1 MISPARRVAFEVL
14 KRVHGGAHSDAML
27 LEMSAELE
35 SRDAGLAQEI
45 VYGVLRR
52 QNQLDFLGRH
62 FSGRE
67 ILTLDASTAILLRM
81 GIYQMRYLSRIPAH
95 AAVMESVEQAKR
107 MSKRAA
113 AGLLN
118 AILRKVHKRELEWPD
133 EATAAGMPEWL
144 WEKWK
149 RDLGEERAWEAAE
162 AGLEAAGKQMRGA
175 VRMDEGA
182 QKVVPLLGL
191 AAGQRL
197 LDVCAAPGNK
207 TRQAMETV
215 KDVVACDRSFPRLAG
230 LRRLRVPLV
239 QLDAAK
245 PLPFRPVFDRV
256 LADVPCSGTGT
267 LGRNP
272 EIKWRLTPEELIRQ
286 RDRQRSI
293 LYEALRALKPGGR
306 VVYATCSLEKEEN
319 EEVVAATPGIRVIEE
334 LRIYPGQAGTDGF
347 YAAAIERAE

>member
-1 MISPARRVAFEVL
+1 M
-14 KRVHGGAHSDAML
+14 
-27 LEMSAELE
+27 
-35 SRDAGLAQEI
+35 
-45 VYGVLRR
+45 
-52 QNQLDFLGRH
+52 
-62 FSGRE
+62 
-67 ILTLDASTAILLRM
+67 RM
-81 GIYQMRYLSRIPAH
+81 GIYQMRFLSRIPAH
-95 AAVMESVEQAKR
+95 AAVMESVEQAMR

-113 AGLLN
+113 AGLMN
-118 AILRKVHKRELEWPD
+118 AVLRKVHKKELAWPD
-133 EATAAGMPEWL
+133 EATEAGMPEWL

-149 RDLGEERAWEAAE
+149 REMGEDRAWAAAE
-162 AGLEAAGKQMRGA
+162 AGLTPAGKQTRGTGAGA
-175 VRMDEGA
+175 VRMDDGA
-182 QKVVPLLGL
+182 QKIVPLLKL
-191 AAGQRL
+191 KAEMRL

-207 TRQAMETV
+207 TRQAMETTKNV
-215 KDVVACDRSFPRLAG
+215 IACDRSFPRLAG